1 MIEDLAELHITEA
14 EVVKDFAAVL
24 EKVRHGAEVI
34 VERDHQPVAVIKF
47 PEFRGRSIDECIAL
61 AREHGSH
68 ATLDEDFAKDLETV
82 IDSHRESSLLSMDR
96 MRSRWGAISSMI
108 LYS

>member
-1 MIEDLAELHITEA
+1 MIEDMAELHITEA

-24 EKVRHGAEVI
+24 EKVRHGAEFI

-47 PEFRGRSIDECIAL
+47 PEFRRRSIDECIAL

-82 IDSHRESSLLSMDR
+82 IDSHRESLDPPA
-96 MRSRWGAISSMI
+96 WD
-108 LYS
+108 

>member
-1 MIEDLAELHITEA
+1 MIEDMAELRITEA

-61 AREHGSH
+61 ARELGSH

-82 IDSHRESSLLSMDR
+82 IDSHRESLDPPA
-96 MRSRWGAISSMI
+96 WD
-108 LYS
+108 